1 MILGFLFKLFL
12 FYILFLFIRG
22 LYKAYKTLQVFKGA
36 QEQFKD
42 QWKQSN
48 THHYGEGGKQS
59 SSSGGP
65 SQNNTIEAEYRVLDE
80 SSEGDQKSS
89 RSKNKTP

>member
-22 LYKAYKTLQVFKGA
+22 VYKAYKTLQVFKGA

-48 THHYGEGGKQS
+48 SHQYGRGS
-59 SSSGGP
+59 SSSSSSQNP

-80 SSEGDQKSS
+80 SNEDHQKSS
-89 RSKNKTP
+89 KPQNRTP

>member
-42 QWKQSN
+42 QWKRSN
-48 THHYGEGGKQS
+48 SQHYGGTPNS
-59 SSSGGP
+59 SSQNENT

-80 SSEGDQKSS
+80 SNEGNQKSS
-89 RSKNKTP
+89 KPENRTP

>member
-1 MILGFLFKLFL
+1 MIFGFLFKLFL

-42 QWKQSN
+42 QWKHSN
-48 THHYGEGGKQS
+48 SHHGRGAGPS
-59 SSSGGP
+59 SSDQST

-89 RSKNKTP
+89 KSKNEAP

>member
-48 THHYGEGGKQS
+48 GHHYGGKPDQPSPEGNS
-59 SSSGGP
+59 

-80 SSEGDQKSS
+80 SSEENKDYSK
-89 RSKNKTP
+89 SKN

>member
-1 MILGFLFKLFL
+1 MIFGFLFKLFL

-42 QWKQSN
+42 QWKHSN
-48 THHYGEGGKQS
+48 SQHHERGAGPS
-59 SSSGGP
+59 SSDQST

-80 SSEGDQKSS
+80 SNEESQKSS
-89 RSKNKTP
+89 KPEDRTP

>member
-42 QWKQSN
+42 QWKHSN
-48 THHYGEGGKQS
+48 SHHNGRGAGPS
-59 SSSGGP
+59 SSDQST

-80 SSEGDQKSS
+80 SNEESQKSS
-89 RSKNKTP
+89 KPEDRTP

>member
-1 MILGFLFKLFL
+1 MIFGFLFKLFL

-42 QWKQSN
+42 QWKHSN
-48 THHYGEGGKQS
+48 SHHHGRGAGPS
-59 SSSGGP
+59 SSDQST
-65 SQNNTIEAEYRVLDE
+65 SQSNTIEAEYRVLDE
-80 SSEGDQKSS
+80 SNEESQKSS
-89 RSKNKTP
+89 KPEDRTP